1 MLRNIKTEIKI
12 KKFGSIL
19 LRILPFELS
28 AVIVI
33 VVLIVEILIVS
44 VL

>member
-12 KKFGSIL
+12 KKFGSIRL
-19 LRILPFELS
+19 KILPFALS